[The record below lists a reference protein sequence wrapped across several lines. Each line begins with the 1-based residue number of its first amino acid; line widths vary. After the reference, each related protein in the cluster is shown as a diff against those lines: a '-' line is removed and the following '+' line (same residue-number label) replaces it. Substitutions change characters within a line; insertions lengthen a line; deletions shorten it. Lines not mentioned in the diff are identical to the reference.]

1 MRPETLVVVTQGSL
15 RVGDAPARRT
25 RGRTRNPSD
34 YKALRMDR
42 ECPNI
47 EVHDIRGIFRVPEQ
61 RYNRFSPPTA
71 TNEDGEILEPLR
83 IIAGLGN

>member
-15 RVGDAPARRT
+15 QVGDAPARRT

-42 ECPNI
+42 ECPNF
-47 EVHDIRGIFRVPEQ
+47 EVHDIRGIFVFRRKVDYSQLDPGRLCLIMQSHPVESEEY
-61 RYNRFSPPTA
+61 R
-71 TNEDGEILEPLR
+71 
-83 IIAGLGN
+83 